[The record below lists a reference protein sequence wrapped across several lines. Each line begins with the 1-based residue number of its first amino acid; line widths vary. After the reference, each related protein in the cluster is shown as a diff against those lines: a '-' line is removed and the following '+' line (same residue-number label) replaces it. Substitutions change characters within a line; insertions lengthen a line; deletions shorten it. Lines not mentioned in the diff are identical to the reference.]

1 MSKVLVTGGA
11 GYIGSH
17 TVLELLKNGYEVL
30 VYDNLSTGHAQ
41 AVLPPAKFIQGDLNQ
56 PEHLQDILKKENI
69 SSILHFAASIV
80 VPESVSLPLKYY
92 YNNVKTT
99 LDLIQ
104 LAVEQGVSH
113 FIFSSS
119 AAVYGLPERLPVNE
133 ESPLRPIN
141 PYGRTKLMGEW
152 ILQDT
157 AQAEERLNYIILRYF
172 NVAGADP
179 QGKLGQSTPEATH
192 LVKAACKTA
201 LRRQKKLQIF
211 GTDYSTFDGTGIR
224 DYIHV
229 KDLAEAHVLALQYL
243 EAGQD
248 SDVFNCGYGHGYS
261 VKEIVKALEKVCNKT
276 VPTEEV
282 DRRPGDPAQL
292 VADPGKLQN
301 AFDWQPQYDDIET
314 IVRSAYEWEI
324 NRFF

>member
-17 TVLELLKNGYEVL
+17 TVLELLKNGYDVL

-41 AVLPPAKFIQGDLNQ
+41 AVLPPAKLIQGDLNQ

-133 ESPLRPIN
+133 ESPLSPIN

-152 ILQDT
+152 IIQDT

-192 LVKAACKTA
+192 LIKAACKTA
-201 LRRQKKLQIF
+201 LGRQKKLQIF

-243 EAGQD
+243 EAGQA

-261 VKEIVKALEKVCNKT
+261 VKEIVKALEKVCNKK

-292 VADPGKLQN
+292 VADPGKLQD

-314 IVRSAYEWEI
+314 IVRSAYEWEL